1 MLSRS
6 SGRGAP
12 LALILGL
19 AAGFAFLIGLA
30 LGAGV
35 LQPGEAFGSALAA
48 SALSTAP
55 LVLLH
60 SPKGERRC

>member
-6 SGRGAP
+6 
-12 LALILGL
+12 LGL

-60 SPKGERRC
+60 SPKAERRC